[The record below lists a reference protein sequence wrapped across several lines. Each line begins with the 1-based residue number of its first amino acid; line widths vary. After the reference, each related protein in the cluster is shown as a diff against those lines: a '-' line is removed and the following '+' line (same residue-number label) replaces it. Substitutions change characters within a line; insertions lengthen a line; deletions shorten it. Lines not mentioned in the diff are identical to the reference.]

1 MSLSKAIRL
10 QALRALAAEGS
21 GATPEERDTALRII
35 RKLEERAAEKPP
47 ARKGRSEIDG
57 WSLGVDPSSER
68 DRTEWCVVYVGH
80 CPRCKKMVPI
90 RLTEKDIR
98 EEAPVGE
105 GEARWAEY
113 LGAHA
118 GRICKC
124 GGKLS

>member
-1 MSLSKAIRL
+1 VITSKAIRL
-10 QALRALAAEGS
+10 QALKALAAEGS

-35 RKLEERAAEKPP
+35 KKLEEREAEKPA
-47 ARKGRSEIDG
+47 ARVKHLNLEDG
-57 WSLGVDPSSER
+57 WLGIDLSREE
-68 DRTEWCVVYVGH
+68 DHTEWCVVYVGH
-80 CPRCKKMVPI
+80 CPRCRKMVPI

-113 LGAHA
+113 LGGHA

-124 GGKLS
+124 GGSLS